1 MSAYTL
7 CGNTRGDPHLLG
19 FFFVG
24 IFLEFSITLYWEWFL
39 PKSSCQCLVTFASLA
54 LGNSKCWAA
63 SEISSHHLPH
73 LTGTGIGKV
82 QRRIM
87 RPCVPPD
94 LRVLAAALN
103 SLGHHKAVIER
114 TQLQELEAKD

>member
-19 FFFVG
+19 LFFVG

-54 LGNSKCWAA
+54 LGREPGYLLIIWGLCGF
-63 SEISSHHLPH
+63 I
-73 LTGTGIGKV
+73 LTLKK
-82 QRRIM
+82 
-87 RPCVPPD
+87 
-94 LRVLAAALN
+94 
-103 SLGHHKAVIER
+103 KA
-114 TQLQELEAKD
+114 KNFY

>member
-1 MSAYTL
+1 MSDTN
-7 CGNTRGDPHLLG
+7 NT
-19 FFFVG
+19 
-24 IFLEFSITLYWEWFL
+24 IS
-39 PKSSCQCLVTFASLA
+39 
-54 LGNSKCWAA
+54 SKCWAA

-73 LTGTGIGKV
+73 LTGIGIGKV